1 MGIFSGR
8 KRSTREL
15 IGAKTFT
22 RFGLETTKGELVIFE
37 VAPTNISVLSP
48 ASIELKILRL
58 QHLFQTLPD
67 IELICCDSCECFDA
81 NKAYVAS
88 RLEEENNPNVRT
100 VLKKELEFF
109 DSIQTEL
116 STARQFMFTFRLK
129 SKKPEQQLEAV
140 NRVEKCISDQGFEI
154 HRMEKP
160 QLKRM
165 LAVYFG
171 ASNDGDAIPDFD
183 GEQYLME
190 ESDDED

>member
-1 MGIFSGR
+1 MGIFKGR

-15 IGAKTFT
+15 LGIKTFT
-22 RFGLETTKGELVIFE
+22 RFGLETAKGELVIFE

-48 ASIELKILRL
+48 ASIELKILQL
-58 QHLFQTLPD
+58 QRVIQAIPD
-67 IELICCDSCECFDA
+67 IEFICCDSCECFDA

-88 RLEEENNPNVRT
+88 RLNDEENPMVRT
-100 VLKKELEFF
+100 VLKKEMEFF

-129 SKKPEQQLEAV
+129 AKKPEQQLEAV
-140 NRVEKCISDQGFEI
+140 NRVEKCISDHGFEI

-165 LAVYFG
+165 LAVYFE

-183 GEQYLME
+183 GEQYFKEDSDHE
-190 ESDDED
+190 E

>member
-1 MGIFSGR
+1 MGIFTGR

-15 IGAKTFT
+15 IGVKTFT
-22 RFGLETTKGELVIFE
+22 RFGLETDKGELVIFE

-48 ASIELKILRL
+48 ASVKLKILRL
-58 QHLFQTLPD
+58 QHVFQTRPD

-88 RLEEENNPNVRT
+88 RLDSETNPSVRA
-100 VLKKELEFF
+100 VLKKEMEFF

-116 STARQFMFTFRLK
+116 STARQFMFAIRLK
-129 SKKPEQQLEAV
+129 AKKQEQQLEAV
-140 NRVEKCISDQGFEI
+140 NRVEKCISDQGFEL
-154 HRMEKP
+154 HRMEKA

-171 ASNDGDAIPDFD
+171 ASNDGDTIPDFD
-183 GEQYLME
+183 GEQYIME
-190 ESDDED
+190 ESDNED